1 MKKQTLKKG
10 LAAVLGLALC
20 VQMPSVNQ
28 LLQFS
33 SYAQERS
40 ATINASSLNVRSGAG
55 TSYSS
60 IGKLGKGSAVTVV
73 GEQAASDGKTWYQIR
88 FTNGGT
94 TQIGYVLST
103 YVKFPV
109 SYSHDSGFESQL
121 SAQGFPESYK
131 TGLRQIH
138 AQYPNWTFTAV
149 KTGLDWN
156 TVIQNEGVL
165 GRNLVHTNSISSY
178 KSLADGA
185 YNWDSGTWTGF
196 DGSTWVAASTEIISY
211 YMDPRN
217 FLDEVNVF
225 QFLDQSYNSS
235 LHTKDGLQSMLTGT
249 FMEGNIRTGASASGS
264 SSSGNNTSGSSSS
277 SGSSNVITV
286 GPGVS
291 GGKTSGTT
299 SSSPGT
305 GSSGASAAAG
315 TGNSGITSAS
325 PGSSSSGNSSQSSG
339 TSSAP
344 QVRLEGPSAS
354 ITKNK
359 AELVASS
366 VVIGVAPGSAASG
379 NAGSS
384 SAANVSGSAQ
394 PSQTAGSPQTSGT
407 SQAAQ
412 TPSSSGSQASSG
424 VSYTD
429 AIMSAAQSS
438 GVSPYVIAAMI
449 IQEQGRN
456 GTGNSISGNYAGYTG
471 YYNYFNVGA
480 YASDGMGAVQRGLW
494 YASQSGTYGR
504 PWTTPESSIAGGAQF
519 YGTNYVKA
527 GQDTLYLKK
536 YNVQGSN
543 IYKHQY
549 MTNVDGAA
557 SEGSIFAEGFTA
569 KQKST
574 ALNFKI
580 PVYNNMPDTPC
591 PQPTLSGSPNNKLN
605 GLGVEGFTL
614 TPTFN
619 RDTYSYD
626 LIVDH
631 SVSNVTVSASAIDSK
646 ASVRGNGNVSL
657 SSGINEISVVVRA
670 ENGAERTY
678 TIHVVRQA
686 GGPTYN
692 SGLGS
697 GISSGSSSVTVG
709 GPGSSSAGTSGGS
722 TSSGVITAGPSGTSS
737 GQAAGASPNSGSSSG
752 TGVVTFSSPGGN

>member
-1 MKKQTLKKG
+1 MRKQTLKKG

-20 VQMPSVNQ
+20 MQMPSVNSALQ
-28 LLQFS
+28 LS
-33 SYAQERS
+33 AYAQERA

-60 IGKLGKGSAVTVV
+60 VGKLGKGAAVTVV
-73 GEQAASDGKTWYQIR
+73 GEKAASDGKTWYQIR
-88 FTNGGT
+88 YTSGGS
-94 TQIGYVLST
+94 TQTGYVLST

-109 SYSHDSGFESQL
+109 SYSHDSSFESQL

-196 DGSTWVAASTEIISY
+196 DGNTWVAASTEIISY

-217 FLDEVNVF
+217 FLDEVNIF
-225 QFLDQSYNSS
+225 QFLDQSYNAS
-235 LHTKDGLQSMLTGT
+235 LHTAEGLQSMLKGT
-249 FMEGNIRTGASASGS
+249 FMEGNVRTGAVASGSTSGGSSSGSTSGS
-264 SSSGNNTSGSSSS
+264 SSSGSSK
-277 SGSSNVITV
+277 VITV

-291 GGKTSGTT
+291 GGNSGVT
-299 SSSPGT
+299 SSTPGK
-305 GSSGASAAAG
+305 SE
-315 TGNSGITSAS
+315 
-325 PGSSSSGNSSQSSG
+325 GSSSGSASQTPSSDG
-339 TSSAP
+339 DH

-354 ITKNK
+354 ISRNR
-359 AELVASS
+359 AELLTSS
-366 VVIGVAPGSAASG
+366 VVIGVGPGAASSNNG
-379 NAGSS
+379 STAGSS
-384 SAANVSGSAQ
+384 
-394 PSQTAGSPQTSGT
+394 PSGT
-407 SQAAQ
+407 TSAAQ
-412 TPSSSGSQASSG
+412 TPG
-424 VSYTD
+424 VSAGNGASVSSVSYAD
-429 AIMSAAQSS
+429 AIMNAAKSS

-494 YASQSGTYGR
+494 YASQSGSYGR

-557 SEGSIFAEGFTA
+557 SEGSIFAEGFTSQ
-569 KQKST
+569 QKST

-580 PVYNNMPDTPC
+580 PVYSNMPETPC
-591 PQPTLSGSPNNKLN
+591 AQPTLSGSPNNKLN

-657 SSGINEISVVVRA
+657 SSGINDISVVVRA
-670 ENGAERTY
+670 ENGTERTY

-692 SGLGS
+692 GGISSGGS
-697 GISSGSSSVTVG
+697 GSGSSSVTVG
-709 GPGSSSAGTSGGS
+709 GPGSSSAGSSSGT
-722 TSSGVITAGPSGTSS
+722 TSSGVITVGPAGGSTSS
-737 GQAAGASPNSGSSSG
+737 SPNSGSSSG
-752 TGVVTFSSPGGN
+752 GSQVTFSSPGGN

>member
-20 VQMPSVNQ
+20 MQMPSVNSALQ
-28 LLQFS
+28 LS
-33 SYAQERS
+33 AYAQERA

-60 IGKLGKGSAVTVV
+60 VGKLGKGAAVTVV
-73 GEQAASDGKTWYQIR
+73 GEKAASDGKTWYQIR
-88 FTNGGT
+88 YTSGGS
-94 TQIGYVLST
+94 TQTGYVLST

-109 SYSHDSGFESQL
+109 SYSHDSSFESQL

-131 TGLRQIH
+131 AGLRQIH

-185 YNWDSGTWTGF
+185 YNWDSGAWTGF
-196 DGSTWVAASTEIISY
+196 DGNTWVAASTEIISY

-225 QFLDQSYNSS
+225 QFLDQSYNAS
-235 LHTKDGLQSMLTGT
+235 LHTAEGLQSMLKGT
-249 FMEGNIRTGASASGS
+249 FMEGNVRTGAVASGSTSGGSSSGSTSGS
-264 SSSGNNTSGSSSS
+264 SSSGSSK
-277 SGSSNVITV
+277 VITV

-291 GGKTSGTT
+291 GGNSGVT
-299 SSSPGT
+299 SSTPGKN
-305 GSSGASAAAG
+305 GD
-315 TGNSGITSAS
+315 
-325 PGSSSSGNSSQSSG
+325 SSSGSTSQTPSSDG
-339 TSSAP
+339 DH

-354 ITKNK
+354 ISRNR
-359 AELVASS
+359 AELLTSS
-366 VVIGVAPGSAASG
+366 VVIGVGPGAASSNNG
-379 NAGSS
+379 STAGSS
-384 SAANVSGSAQ
+384 
-394 PSQTAGSPQTSGT
+394 PSGT
-407 SQAAQ
+407 TSAAQ
-412 TPSSSGSQASSG
+412 TPG
-424 VSYTD
+424 VSAGNGASVSNVSYAD
-429 AIMSAAQSS
+429 AIMNAAKSS

-494 YASQSGTYGR
+494 YASQSGSYGR

-557 SEGSIFAEGFTA
+557 SEGSIFAEGFTSQ
-569 KQKST
+569 QKST

-580 PVYNNMPDTPC
+580 PVYSNMPETPC
-591 PQPTLSGSPNNKLN
+591 AQPTLSGSPNNKLN

-631 SVSNVTVSASAIDSK
+631 SVSNVTVSASVIDSK

-657 SSGINEISVVVRA
+657 SSGINDISVVVRA
-670 ENGAERTY
+670 ENGTERTY

-692 SGLGS
+692 GGISSGGS
-697 GISSGSSSVTVG
+697 GSGSSSVTVG
-709 GPGSSSAGTSGGS
+709 GPGSSSAGSSSGTTSSSVITVGPTGGS
-722 TSSGVITAGPSGTSS
+722 TSS
-737 GQAAGASPNSGSSSG
+737 SPNSGSSSG
-752 TGVVTFSSPGGN
+752 GSRVTFSSPGGN

>member
-20 VQMPSVNQ
+20 MQMPSVNSALQ
-28 LLQFS
+28 LS
-33 SYAQERS
+33 AYAQERA

-60 IGKLGKGSAVTVV
+60 VGKLGKGAAVTVV
-73 GEQAASDGKTWYQIR
+73 GEKAASDGKTWYQIR
-88 FTNGGT
+88 YTSGGS
-94 TQIGYVLST
+94 TQTGYVLST

-109 SYSHDSGFESQL
+109 SYSHDSSFESQL

-196 DGSTWVAASTEIISY
+196 DGNTWVAASTEIISY

-225 QFLDQSYNSS
+225 QFLDQSYNAS
-235 LHTKDGLQSMLTGT
+235 LHITEGLQSMLKGT
-249 FMEGNIRTGASASGS
+249 FMEGNVRTGAVASGSTSGGSSSGSTSGS
-264 SSSGNNTSGSSSS
+264 SSSGSSK
-277 SGSSNVITV
+277 VITV

-291 GGKTSGTT
+291 GGNSGVT
-299 SSSPGT
+299 SSTPGK
-305 GSSGASAAAG
+305 
-315 TGNSGITSAS
+315 NE
-325 PGSSSSGNSSQSSG
+325 GSSSGSASQTPSSDG
-339 TSSAP
+339 DH

-354 ITKNK
+354 ISRNR
-359 AELVASS
+359 AELLTSS
-366 VVIGVAPGSAASG
+366 VVIGVGPGAASSNNG
-379 NAGSS
+379 STAGSS
-384 SAANVSGSAQ
+384 SSD
-394 PSQTAGSPQTSGT
+394 TTS
-407 SQAAQ
+407 SAAQ
-412 TPSSSGSQASSG
+412 TPGVAAGNGASVSS
-424 VSYTD
+424 VSYAD
-429 AIMSAAQSS
+429 AIMSAAKGS

-494 YASQSGTYGR
+494 YASQSGSYGR

-557 SEGSIFAEGFTA
+557 SEGSIFAEGFTSQ
-569 KQKST
+569 QKST

-580 PVYNNMPDTPC
+580 PVYSNMPETPC
-591 PQPTLSGSPNNKLN
+591 AQPTLSGSPNNKLN

-657 SSGINEISVVVRA
+657 SSGINDISVVVRA
-670 ENGAERTY
+670 ENGTERTY

-692 SGLGS
+692 G
-697 GISSGSSSVTVG
+697 GISSGTSGSGSSSVTVG
-709 GPGSSSAGTSGGS
+709 GPGSSSAGSSSGT
-722 TSSGVITAGPSGTSS
+722 TSSGVITVGPAGGSTSS
-737 GQAAGASPNSGSSSG
+737 SPNSGSSSG
-752 TGVVTFSSPGGN
+752 VSQVTFSSPGGN

>member
-1 MKKQTLKKG
+1 MRKQTLKKG
-10 LAAVLGLALC
+10 LAAILGLTLC
-20 VQMPSVNQ
+20 VQMPSVHSALQ
-28 LLQFS
+28 LS
-33 SYAQERS
+33 AYAQERS

-60 IGKLGKGSAVTVV
+60 VGKLGKGTAVTVV
-73 GEQAASDGKTWYQIR
+73 GEKTASDGKTWYQIR
-88 FTNGGT
+88 YTSGGS
-94 TQIGYVLST
+94 TQTGYVLST

-109 SYSHDSGFESQL
+109 SYSHDSSFESKL

-131 TGLRQIH
+131 DGLRQIH

-217 FLDEVNVF
+217 FLDEVNIF
-225 QFLDQSYNSS
+225 QFLDQSYNAS
-235 LHTKDGLQSMLTGT
+235 LHTKEGLQSMLKGT
-249 FMEGNIRTGASASGS
+249 FMEGSVKNGGSASGSTSSGSASSNSSSGS
-264 SSSGNNTSGSSSS
+264 SSSGVVSA
-277 SGSSNVITV
+277 

-291 GGKTSGTT
+291 GGKSSGTT
-299 SSSPGT
+299 SATPG
-305 GSSGASAAAG
+305 GSSSGTTSATPGGSSSGGASSYPG
-315 TGNSGITSAS
+315 
-325 PGSSSSGNSSQSSG
+325 GSSSSGSTSQSP
-339 TSSAP
+339 SSNGGH

-354 ITKNK
+354 ITKKNT
-359 AELVASS
+359 ELLASS
-366 VVIGVAPGSAASG
+366 VVIGVGPGAASS
-379 NAGSS
+379 NSGSS
-384 SAANVSGSAQ
+384 TSGS
-394 PSQTAGSPQTSGT
+394 PSGT
-407 SQAAQ
+407 TSSGTQ
-412 TPSSSGSQASSG
+412 TPGTSAGASTSG
-424 VSYTD
+424 VSYAD

-494 YASQSGTYGR
+494 YASQSGSYGR

-543 IYKHQY
+543 MYKHQY

-557 SEGSIFAEGFTA
+557 SEGSIFAEGFTSQ
-569 KQKST
+569 QKST

-580 PVYNNMPDTPC
+580 PVYNNMPETPC
-591 PQPTLSGSPNNKLN
+591 AQPTLSGSPNNKLN

-657 SSGINEISVVVRA
+657 SSGINDISVVVRA
-670 ENGAERTY
+670 ENGTERTY

-692 SGLGS
+692 GGIGS
-697 GISSGSSSVTVG
+697 GVSGGNSSGVTVG
-709 GPGSSSAGTSGGS
+709 GPGSSSGTTSSGS
-722 TSSGVITAGPSGTSS
+722 TSSGVITVGPNGGSTST
-737 GQAAGASPNSGSSSG
+737 SPNSGSSSG
-752 TGVVTFSSPGGN
+752 GSRVTFSSPGGN

>member
-1 MKKQTLKKG
+1 MRKQTLKKG
-10 LAAVLGLALC
+10 LAAILGLTLC
-20 VQMPSVNQ
+20 VQMPSVHSALQ
-28 LLQFS
+28 LS
-33 SYAQERS
+33 AYAQERS

-60 IGKLGKGSAVTVV
+60 VGKLGKGTAVTVV
-73 GEQAASDGKTWYQIR
+73 GEKTASDGKTWYQIR
-88 FTNGGT
+88 YTSGGS
-94 TQIGYVLST
+94 TQTGYVLST

-109 SYSHDSGFESQL
+109 SYSHDSSFESKL

-131 TGLRQIH
+131 DGLRQIH

-217 FLDEVNVF
+217 FLDEVNIF
-225 QFLDQSYNSS
+225 QFLDQSYNAS
-235 LHTKDGLQSMLTGT
+235 LHTKEGLQSMLKGT
-249 FMEGNIRTGASASGS
+249 FMEGSVKNGGSASGSTSSGSSSSNSSSGS
-264 SSSGNNTSGSSSS
+264 SSSGVVSA
-277 SGSSNVITV
+277 

-291 GGKTSGTT
+291 GGKSSGTT
-299 SSSPGT
+299 SATPG
-305 GSSGASAAAG
+305 GSSSGTTSATPGGSSSGGASSYPG
-315 TGNSGITSAS
+315 
-325 PGSSSSGNSSQSSG
+325 GSSSSGSTSQSP
-339 TSSAP
+339 SSNGGH

-354 ITKNK
+354 ITKKNT
-359 AELVASS
+359 ELLASS
-366 VVIGVAPGSAASG
+366 VVIGVGPGAASS
-379 NAGSS
+379 NSGSS
-384 SAANVSGSAQ
+384 TSGS
-394 PSQTAGSPQTSGT
+394 PSGT
-407 SQAAQ
+407 TSSGTQ
-412 TPSSSGSQASSG
+412 TPGTSAGASTSG
-424 VSYTD
+424 VSYAD

-494 YASQSGTYGR
+494 YASQSGSYGR

-543 IYKHQY
+543 MYKHQY

-557 SEGSIFAEGFTA
+557 SEGSIFAEGFTSQ
-569 KQKST
+569 QKST

-580 PVYNNMPDTPC
+580 PVYNNMPETPC
-591 PQPTLSGSPNNKLN
+591 AQPTLSGSPNNKLN
-605 GLGVEGFTL
+605 ALGVEGFTL

-631 SVSNVTVSASAIDSK
+631 SVSNVTVSASAIDCK

-657 SSGINEISVVVRA
+657 SSGINDISVVVRA
-670 ENGAERTY
+670 ENGTERTY

-692 SGLGS
+692 GGIGS
-697 GISSGSSSVTVG
+697 GVSGGNSSGVTVG
-709 GPGSSSAGTSGGS
+709 GPGSSSGTTSSGS
-722 TSSGVITAGPSGTSS
+722 TSSGVITVGPNGGSTST
-737 GQAAGASPNSGSSSG
+737 SPNSGSSSG
-752 TGVVTFSSPGGN
+752 GSRVTFSSPGGN

>member
-1 MKKQTLKKG
+1 MRKQTLKKG
-10 LAAVLGLALC
+10 LAAILGLTLC
-20 VQMPSVNQ
+20 VQMPSVHSALQ
-28 LLQFS
+28 LS
-33 SYAQERS
+33 AYAQERS

-60 IGKLGKGSAVTVV
+60 VGKLGKGTAVTVM
-73 GEQAASDGKTWYQIR
+73 GEKTASDGKTWYQIR
-88 FTNGGT
+88 YTSGGS
-94 TQIGYVLST
+94 TQTGYVLST
-103 YVKFPV
+103 YVKFQV
-109 SYSHDSGFESQL
+109 SYSHDSSFESKL

-131 TGLRQIH
+131 DGLRQIH

-217 FLDEVNVF
+217 FLDEVNIF
-225 QFLDQSYNSS
+225 QFLDQSYNAS
-235 LHTKDGLQSMLTGT
+235 LHTKEGLQSMLKGT
-249 FMEGNIRTGASASGS
+249 FMEGSVKNGGSASGSTSSGSSSSNSSSGS
-264 SSSGNNTSGSSSS
+264 SSSGVVSA
-277 SGSSNVITV
+277 

-291 GGKTSGTT
+291 GGKSSGTT
-299 SSSPGT
+299 SATPGGSRSGT
-305 GSSGASAAAG
+305 TSATPGESSSGGASSYPG
-315 TGNSGITSAS
+315 
-325 PGSSSSGNSSQSSG
+325 GSSSSGSTSQSP
-339 TSSAP
+339 SSNGGH

-354 ITKNK
+354 ITKKNT
-359 AELVASS
+359 ELLASS
-366 VVIGVAPGSAASG
+366 VVIGVGPGAAAS
-379 NAGSS
+379 NSGSS
-384 SAANVSGSAQ
+384 TSGS
-394 PSQTAGSPQTSGT
+394 PSGT
-407 SQAAQ
+407 TSSGTQ
-412 TPSSSGSQASSG
+412 TPGTSAGTSTSG
-424 VSYTD
+424 VSYAD
-429 AIMSAAQSS
+429 AIMSAAQNS

-494 YASQSGTYGR
+494 YASQSGSYGR

-543 IYKHQY
+543 MYKHQY

-557 SEGSIFAEGFTA
+557 SEGSIFAEGFTSQ
-569 KQKST
+569 QKST

-580 PVYNNMPDTPC
+580 PVYNNMPETPC
-591 PQPTLSGSPNNKLN
+591 AQPTLSGSPNNKLN

-657 SSGINEISVVVRA
+657 SSGINDISVVVRA
-670 ENGAERTY
+670 ENGTERTY

-692 SGLGS
+692 GGIGS
-697 GISSGSSSVTVG
+697 GVSGGNSSGVTVG
-709 GPGSSSAGTSGGS
+709 GPGSSSGTTSSGS
-722 TSSGVITAGPSGTSS
+722 TSSGVITVGPNGGSTST
-737 GQAAGASPNSGSSSG
+737 SPNSGSSSG
-752 TGVVTFSSPGGN
+752 GNRVTFSSPGGN

>member
-20 VQMPSVNQ
+20 MQMPSVNSALQ
-28 LLQFS
+28 LS
-33 SYAQERS
+33 AYAQERA

-60 IGKLGKGSAVTVV
+60 VGKLGKGAAVTVV
-73 GEQAASDGKTWYQIR
+73 GEKAASDGKTWYQIR
-88 FTNGGT
+88 YTSGGS
-94 TQIGYVLST
+94 TQTGYVLST

-109 SYSHDSGFESQL
+109 SYSHDSSFESQL

-138 AQYPNWTFTAV
+138 AQYPNWTFTGV

-196 DGSTWVAASTEIISY
+196 DGNTWVAASTEIISY

-225 QFLDQSYNSS
+225 QFLDQSYNAS
-235 LHTKDGLQSMLTGT
+235 LHTAEGLQSMLKGT
-249 FMEGNIRTGASASGS
+249 FMEGNVRTGAVASGSTSGGSSSGSTSGS
-264 SSSGNNTSGSSSS
+264 SSSGSSK
-277 SGSSNVITV
+277 VITV

-291 GGKTSGTT
+291 GGNSGVT
-299 SSSPGT
+299 SSTPGK
-305 GSSGASAAAG
+305 SE
-315 TGNSGITSAS
+315 
-325 PGSSSSGNSSQSSG
+325 GSSSGSASQTPSSDG
-339 TSSAP
+339 DH

-354 ITKNK
+354 ISRNC
-359 AELVASS
+359 AELLTSS
-366 VVIGVAPGSAASG
+366 VVIGVGPGAASSNNG
-379 NAGSS
+379 STAGSS
-384 SAANVSGSAQ
+384 
-394 PSQTAGSPQTSGT
+394 PSGT
-407 SQAAQ
+407 TSAAQ
-412 TPSSSGSQASSG
+412 TPG
-424 VSYTD
+424 VSAGNGASVSNVSYAD
-429 AIMSAAQSS
+429 AIMNAAKSS

-494 YASQSGTYGR
+494 YASQSGSYGR

-557 SEGSIFAEGFTA
+557 SEGSIFAEGFTSQ
-569 KQKST
+569 QKST

-580 PVYNNMPDTPC
+580 PVYSNMPETPC
-591 PQPTLSGSPNNKLN
+591 AQPTLSGSPNNKLN

-631 SVSNVTVSASAIDSK
+631 SVTNVTVSASVIDSK

-657 SSGINEISVVVRA
+657 SSGINDISVVVRA
-670 ENGAERTY
+670 ENGTERTY

-686 GGPTYN
+686 GGPIYN
-692 SGLGS
+692 GGISSGGS
-697 GISSGSSSVTVG
+697 GSGSSSVTVG
-709 GPGSSSAGTSGGS
+709 GPGSSSAGSSSGT
-722 TSSGVITAGPSGTSS
+722 TSSGVITVGPAGGSTSS
-737 GQAAGASPNSGSSSG
+737 SPNSGSSSG
-752 TGVVTFSSPGGN
+752 GSQVTFSSPGGN

>member
-1 MKKQTLKKG
+1 MRKQTLKKG
-10 LAAVLGLALC
+10 LAAILGLTLC
-20 VQMPSVNQ
+20 VQMPSVHSALQ
-28 LLQFS
+28 LS
-33 SYAQERS
+33 AYAQERS

-60 IGKLGKGSAVTVV
+60 VGKLGKGTAVTVV
-73 GEQAASDGKTWYQIR
+73 GEKTASDGKTWYQIR
-88 FTNGGT
+88 YTSGGS
-94 TQIGYVLST
+94 TQTGYVLST

-109 SYSHDSGFESQL
+109 SYSHDSSFESKL

-131 TGLRQIH
+131 DGLRQIH

-217 FLDEVNVF
+217 FLDEVNIF
-225 QFLDQSYNSS
+225 QFLDQSYNAS
-235 LHTKDGLQSMLTGT
+235 LHTKEGLQSMLKGT
-249 FMEGNIRTGASASGS
+249 FMEGSVKNGGSASGSTSSGSLSSNSSSGS
-264 SSSGNNTSGSSSS
+264 SSSGVVSA
-277 SGSSNVITV
+277 

-291 GGKTSGTT
+291 GGKSSGTT
-299 SSSPGT
+299 SATPG
-305 GSSGASAAAG
+305 
-315 TGNSGITSAS
+315 
-325 PGSSSSGNSSQSSG
+325 GSSSGTTSATPGGSSSGGVSSYPGGSNSSGSTSQSP
-339 TSSAP
+339 SSNGGH

-354 ITKNK
+354 ITKKNT
-359 AELVASS
+359 ELLASS
-366 VVIGVAPGSAASG
+366 VVIGVGPGAASS
-379 NAGSS
+379 NSGSS
-384 SAANVSGSAQ
+384 TSGS
-394 PSQTAGSPQTSGT
+394 PSGT
-407 SQAAQ
+407 TSSGTQ
-412 TPSSSGSQASSG
+412 TPGTSAGASTSG
-424 VSYTD
+424 VSYAD

-494 YASQSGTYGR
+494 YASQSGSYGR

-543 IYKHQY
+543 MYKHQY

-557 SEGSIFAEGFTA
+557 SEGSIFAEGFTSQ
-569 KQKST
+569 QKST

-580 PVYNNMPDTPC
+580 PVYNNMPETPC
-591 PQPTLSGSPNNKLN
+591 AQPTLSGSPNNKLN

-657 SSGINEISVVVRA
+657 SSGINDISVVVRA
-670 ENGAERTY
+670 ENGTERTY

-692 SGLGS
+692 GGIGS
-697 GISSGSSSVTVG
+697 GVSGGNSSGVTVG
-709 GPGSSSAGTSGGS
+709 GPGSSSGTTSSGS
-722 TSSGVITAGPSGTSS
+722 TSSGVITVGPNGGSTST
-737 GQAAGASPNSGSSSG
+737 SPNSGSSSG
-752 TGVVTFSSPGGN
+752 GSRVTFSSPGGN

>member
-20 VQMPSVNQ
+20 MQMPSVNSALQ
-28 LLQFS
+28 LS
-33 SYAQERS
+33 AYAQERA

-60 IGKLGKGSAVTVV
+60 VGKLGKGAAVTVV
-73 GEQAASDGKTWYQIR
+73 GEKAASDGKTWYQIR
-88 FTNGGT
+88 YTSGGS
-94 TQIGYVLST
+94 TQTGYVLST

-109 SYSHDSGFESQL
+109 SYSHDSSFESQL

-196 DGSTWVAASTEIISY
+196 DGNTWVAASTEIISY

-225 QFLDQSYNSS
+225 QFLDQSYNAS
-235 LHTKDGLQSMLTGT
+235 LHTTEGLQSMLKGT
-249 FMEGNIRTGASASGS
+249 FMEGNVRTGAVASESTSGGSSSGSTSGS
-264 SSSGNNTSGSSSS
+264 SSSGSSK
-277 SGSSNVITV
+277 VITV

-291 GGKTSGTT
+291 GGNSGVT
-299 SSSPGT
+299 SSTPGK
-305 GSSGASAAAG
+305 
-315 TGNSGITSAS
+315 NE
-325 PGSSSSGNSSQSSG
+325 GSSSGSASQTPSSDG
-339 TSSAP
+339 DH

-354 ITKNK
+354 ISRNR
-359 AELVASS
+359 AELLTSS
-366 VVIGVAPGSAASG
+366 VVIGVGPGAASSNNG
-379 NAGSS
+379 STAGSS
-384 SAANVSGSAQ
+384 
-394 PSQTAGSPQTSGT
+394 PSGT
-407 SQAAQ
+407 TSSAAQ
-412 TPSSSGSQASSG
+412 TPGVAAGNGTSVSS
-424 VSYTD
+424 VSYAD
-429 AIMSAAQSS
+429 AIMSAAKGS

-494 YASQSGTYGR
+494 YASQSGSYGR

-557 SEGSIFAEGFTA
+557 SEGSIFAEGFTSQ
-569 KQKST
+569 QKST

-580 PVYNNMPDTPC
+580 PVYSNMPETPC
-591 PQPTLSGSPNNKLN
+591 AQPTLSGSPNNKLN

-657 SSGINEISVVVRA
+657 SSGINDISVVVRA
-670 ENGAERTY
+670 ENGSERTY

-692 SGLGS
+692 G
-697 GISSGSSSVTVG
+697 GISSGTSGSGSSSVTVG
-709 GPGSSSAGTSGGS
+709 GPGSSSAGSSSGT
-722 TSSGVITAGPSGTSS
+722 TSSGVITVGPAGGSTSS
-737 GQAAGASPNSGSSSG
+737 SPNSGSSSG
-752 TGVVTFSSPGGN
+752 GSQVTFSSPGGN

>member
-1 MKKQTLKKG
+1 MRKQTLKKG
-10 LAAVLGLALC
+10 LAAILGLTLC
-20 VQMPSVNQ
+20 VQMPSVHSALQ
-28 LLQFS
+28 LS
-33 SYAQERS
+33 AYAQERS

-60 IGKLGKGSAVTVV
+60 VGKLGKGTAVTVV
-73 GEQAASDGKTWYQIR
+73 GEKTASDGKTWYQIR
-88 FTNGGT
+88 YTSGGS
-94 TQIGYVLST
+94 TQTGYVLST

-109 SYSHDSGFESQL
+109 SYSHDSSFESKL

-131 TGLRQIH
+131 DGLRQIH

-217 FLDEVNVF
+217 FLDEVNIF
-225 QFLDQSYNSS
+225 QFLDQSYNAS
-235 LHTKDGLQSMLTGT
+235 LHTKEGLQSMLKGT
-249 FMEGNIRTGASASGS
+249 FMEGSVKNGGSASGSTSSGSSSSNSSSGS
-264 SSSGNNTSGSSSS
+264 SSSGVVSA
-277 SGSSNVITV
+277 

-291 GGKTSGTT
+291 GGKSSGTT
-299 SSSPGT
+299 SATPV
-305 GSSGASAAAG
+305 GSSSGTTSATPGGSSSGGASSYPG
-315 TGNSGITSAS
+315 
-325 PGSSSSGNSSQSSG
+325 GSSSSGSTSQSP
-339 TSSAP
+339 SSNGGH

-354 ITKNK
+354 ITKKNT
-359 AELVASS
+359 ELLASS
-366 VVIGVAPGSAASG
+366 VVIGVGPGAASS
-379 NAGSS
+379 NSGSS
-384 SAANVSGSAQ
+384 TSGS
-394 PSQTAGSPQTSGT
+394 PSGT
-407 SQAAQ
+407 TSSGTQ
-412 TPSSSGSQASSG
+412 TPGTSAGASTSG
-424 VSYTD
+424 VSYAD

-494 YASQSGTYGR
+494 YASQSGSYGR

-543 IYKHQY
+543 MYKHQY

-557 SEGSIFAEGFTA
+557 SEGSIFAEGFTSQ
-569 KQKST
+569 QKST

-580 PVYNNMPDTPC
+580 PVYNNMPETPC
-591 PQPTLSGSPNNKLN
+591 AQPTLSGSPNNKLN

-657 SSGINEISVVVRA
+657 SSGINDISVVVRA
-670 ENGAERTY
+670 ENGTERTY

-692 SGLGS
+692 GGIGS
-697 GISSGSSSVTVG
+697 GVSGGNSSGVTVG
-709 GPGSSSAGTSGGS
+709 GPGSSSGTTSSGS
-722 TSSGVITAGPSGTSS
+722 TSSGVITVGPNGGSTST
-737 GQAAGASPNSGSSSG
+737 SPNSGSSSG
-752 TGVVTFSSPGGN
+752 GSRVTFSSPGGN

>member
-1 MKKQTLKKG
+1 MRKQTLKKG
-10 LAAVLGLALC
+10 LAAVLGLTLC
-20 VQMPSVNQ
+20 VQMPSVHSALQ
-28 LLQFS
+28 LS
-33 SYAQERS
+33 AYAQERS

-60 IGKLGKGSAVTVV
+60 VGKLGKGTAVTVV
-73 GEQAASDGKTWYQIR
+73 GEKTASDGKTWYQIR
-88 FTNGGT
+88 YTSGGS
-94 TQIGYVLST
+94 TQTGYVLST

-109 SYSHDSGFESQL
+109 SYSHDSSFESKL

-131 TGLRQIH
+131 DGLRQIH
-138 AQYPNWTFTAV
+138 AQYPNWTFTVV
-149 KTGLDWN
+149 KTGLDWS

-217 FLDEVNVF
+217 FLDEVNIF
-225 QFLDQSYNSS
+225 QFLDQSYNAS
-235 LHTKDGLQSMLTGT
+235 LHTKEGLQSMLKGT
-249 FMEGNIRTGASASGS
+249 FMEGSVKNGGSASGSTSSGSSSSNSSSGS
-264 SSSGNNTSGSSSS
+264 SSSGVVSA
-277 SGSSNVITV
+277 

-291 GGKTSGTT
+291 GGKSSGTT
-299 SSSPGT
+299 SATPG
-305 GSSGASAAAG
+305 GSSSGTTSATPGGSSSGGASSYPG
-315 TGNSGITSAS
+315 
-325 PGSSSSGNSSQSSG
+325 GSSSSGSTSQSP
-339 TSSAP
+339 SSNGGH

-354 ITKNK
+354 ITKKNT
-359 AELVASS
+359 ELLASS
-366 VVIGVAPGSAASG
+366 VVIGVGPGAASS
-379 NAGSS
+379 NSGSS
-384 SAANVSGSAQ
+384 TSGS
-394 PSQTAGSPQTSGT
+394 PSGT
-407 SQAAQ
+407 TSSGTQ
-412 TPSSSGSQASSG
+412 TPGTSAGTSTSG
-424 VSYTD
+424 VSYAD

-494 YASQSGTYGR
+494 YASQSGSYGR

-543 IYKHQY
+543 MYKHQY

-557 SEGSIFAEGFTA
+557 SEGSIFAEGFTSQ
-569 KQKST
+569 QKST

-580 PVYNNMPDTPC
+580 PVYNNMPETPC
-591 PQPTLSGSPNNKLN
+591 AQPTLSGSPNNKLN

-619 RDTYSYD
+619 RDT
-626 LIVDH
+626 
-631 SVSNVTVSASAIDSK
+631 
-646 ASVRGNGNVSL
+646 
-657 SSGINEISVVVRA
+657 
-670 ENGAERTY
+670 
-678 TIHVVRQA
+678 
-686 GGPTYN
+686 
-692 SGLGS
+692 
-697 GISSGSSSVTVG
+697 
-709 GPGSSSAGTSGGS
+709 
-722 TSSGVITAGPSGTSS
+722 
-737 GQAAGASPNSGSSSG
+737 
-752 TGVVTFSSPGGN
+752 

>member
-1 MKKQTLKKG
+1 MRKQTLKKG
-10 LAAVLGLALC
+10 LAAILGLTLC
-20 VQMPSVNQ
+20 VQMPSVHSALQ
-28 LLQFS
+28 LS
-33 SYAQERS
+33 AYAQERS

-60 IGKLGKGSAVTVV
+60 VGKLGKGTAVTVV
-73 GEQAASDGKTWYQIR
+73 GEKTASDGKTWYQIR
-88 FTNGGT
+88 YTSGGS
-94 TQIGYVLST
+94 TQTGYVLST

-109 SYSHDSGFESQL
+109 SYSHDSSFESKL

-131 TGLRQIH
+131 DGLRQIH
-138 AQYPNWTFTAV
+138 AQYPNWTFTVV
-149 KTGLDWN
+149 KTGLDWS

-217 FLDEVNVF
+217 FLDEVNIF
-225 QFLDQSYNSS
+225 QFLDQSYNAS
-235 LHTKDGLQSMLTGT
+235 LHTKEGLQSMLKGT
-249 FMEGNIRTGASASGS
+249 FMEGSVKNGGSASGSTSSGSSSSNSSSGS
-264 SSSGNNTSGSSSS
+264 SSSGVVSA
-277 SGSSNVITV
+277 

-291 GGKTSGTT
+291 GGKSSGTT
-299 SSSPGT
+299 SATPG
-305 GSSGASAAAG
+305 GSSSGTTSATPGGSSSGGASSYPG
-315 TGNSGITSAS
+315 
-325 PGSSSSGNSSQSSG
+325 GSSSSGSTSQSP
-339 TSSAP
+339 SSNGGH

-354 ITKNK
+354 ITKKNT
-359 AELVASS
+359 ELLASS
-366 VVIGVAPGSAASG
+366 VVIGVGPGAESS
-379 NAGSS
+379 NSGSS
-384 SAANVSGSAQ
+384 TSGS
-394 PSQTAGSPQTSGT
+394 PSGT
-407 SQAAQ
+407 TSSGTQ
-412 TPSSSGSQASSG
+412 TPGTSAGTSTSG
-424 VSYTD
+424 VSYAD

-480 YASDGMGAVQRGLW
+480 YSSDGMGAVQRGLW
-494 YASQSGTYGR
+494 YASQSGSYGR

-543 IYKHQY
+543 MYKHQY
-549 MTNVDGAA
+549 MTNVNGAA
-557 SEGSIFAEGFTA
+557 SEGTIFAEGFTSQ
-569 KQKST
+569 QKST

-580 PVYNNMPDTPC
+580 PVYNNMPETPC
-591 PQPTLSGSPNNKLN
+591 AQPTLSGSPNNKLN

-657 SSGINEISVVVRA
+657 SSGINDISVVVRA
-670 ENGAERTY
+670 ENGTERTY
-678 TIHVVRQA
+678 TIHVVRQS

-692 SGLGS
+692 GGIGS
-697 GISSGSSSVTVG
+697 GVSNSGSSSVTVG
-709 GPGSSSAGTSGGS
+709 GPGSNSGNTSSGS
-722 TSSGVITAGPSGTSS
+722 SSSGVITVGPNGGSTST
-737 GQAAGASPNSGSSSG
+737 SPNSGSSSG
-752 TGVVTFSSPGGN
+752 GNRVTFSSPGGN

>member
-20 VQMPSVNQ
+20 VQMPSVHSALQ
-28 LLQFS
+28 LS
-33 SYAQERS
+33 AYAQERS

-60 IGKLGKGSAVTVV
+60 VGKLGKGTAVTVV
-73 GEQAASDGKTWYQIR
+73 GEKSASDGKTWYQIR
-88 FTNGGT
+88 YTSGGS
-94 TQIGYVLST
+94 TQTGYVLST

-109 SYSHDSGFESQL
+109 SYSHDSSFESQL

-131 TGLRQIH
+131 DGLRQIH

-217 FLDEVNVF
+217 FLDEVNIF
-225 QFLDQSYNSS
+225 QFLDQSYNAS
-235 LHTKDGLQSMLTGT
+235 LHTKEGLQSMLKGT
-249 FMEGNIRTGASASGS
+249 FMEGSVKNGGSASGS
-264 SSSGNNTSGSSSS
+264 TSSGSSSSSSS
-277 SGSSNVITV
+277 SGSSSSGVV
-286 GPGVS
+286 SAGPGVS
-291 GGKTSGTT
+291 GGKSSGTT
-299 SSSPGT
+299 SATPG
-305 GSSGASAAAG
+305 GSSSGTTSATPGESSSGGASSYPG
-315 TGNSGITSAS
+315 
-325 PGSSSSGNSSQSSG
+325 GSSSSGSTSQSP
-339 TSSAP
+339 SSNGGH

-354 ITKNK
+354 ITKKNT
-359 AELVASS
+359 ELLASS
-366 VVIGVAPGSAASG
+366 VVIGVGPGAASS
-379 NAGSS
+379 NSGSS
-384 SAANVSGSAQ
+384 TSGS
-394 PSQTAGSPQTSGT
+394 PSGT
-407 SQAAQ
+407 TSSGTQ
-412 TPSSSGSQASSG
+412 TPGTSTGTSTSG
-424 VSYTD
+424 VSYAD

-494 YASQSGTYGR
+494 YASQSGSYGR

-543 IYKHQY
+543 MYKHQY

-557 SEGSIFAEGFTA
+557 SEGSIFAEGFTSQ
-569 KQKST
+569 QKST

-580 PVYNNMPDTPC
+580 PVYNNMPETPC
-591 PQPTLSGSPNNKLN
+591 PQPTLSGSTNNKLN

-657 SSGINEISVVVRA
+657 SSGINDISVVVRA
-670 ENGAERTY
+670 ENGTERTY

-692 SGLGS
+692 GGIGS
-697 GISSGSSSVTVG
+697 GVSGGNSSGVTVG
-709 GPGSSSAGTSGGS
+709 GPGSSSGS
-722 TSSGVITAGPSGTSS
+722 TSSGSTSSSVITVGPNGGSTST
-737 GQAAGASPNSGSSSG
+737 SPNSGSSSG
-752 TGVVTFSSPGGN
+752 GSRVTFSSPGGN

>member
-1 MKKQTLKKG
+1 MRKQTLKKG
-10 LAAVLGLALC
+10 LAAILGLTLC
-20 VQMPSVNQ
+20 VQMPSVHSALQ
-28 LLQFS
+28 LS
-33 SYAQERS
+33 AYAQERS

-60 IGKLGKGSAVTVV
+60 VGKLGKGTAVTVV
-73 GEQAASDGKTWYQIR
+73 GEKTASDGKTWYQIR
-88 FTNGGT
+88 YTSGGS
-94 TQIGYVLST
+94 TQTGYVLST

-109 SYSHDSGFESQL
+109 SYSHDSSFESKL

-131 TGLRQIH
+131 DGLRQIH
-138 AQYPNWTFTAV
+138 AQYPNWTFTVV
-149 KTGLDWN
+149 KTGLDWS

-217 FLDEVNVF
+217 FLDEVNIF
-225 QFLDQSYNSS
+225 QFLDQSYNAS
-235 LHTKDGLQSMLTGT
+235 LHTKEGLQSMLKGT
-249 FMEGNIRTGASASGS
+249 FMEGSVKNGGSASGSTSSGSSSSNSSSGS
-264 SSSGNNTSGSSSS
+264 SSSGVVSA
-277 SGSSNVITV
+277 

-291 GGKTSGTT
+291 GGKSSGTT
-299 SSSPGT
+299 SATPG
-305 GSSGASAAAG
+305 GSSSGTTSATPGGSSSGGASSYPG
-315 TGNSGITSAS
+315 
-325 PGSSSSGNSSQSSG
+325 GSSSSGSTSQSP
-339 TSSAP
+339 SSNGGH

-354 ITKNK
+354 ITKKNT
-359 AELVASS
+359 ELLASS
-366 VVIGVAPGSAASG
+366 VVIGVGPGAASS
-379 NAGSS
+379 NSGSS
-384 SAANVSGSAQ
+384 TSGS
-394 PSQTAGSPQTSGT
+394 PSGT
-407 SQAAQ
+407 TSSGTQ
-412 TPSSSGSQASSG
+412 TPGTSAGTSTSG
-424 VSYTD
+424 VSYAD

-494 YASQSGTYGR
+494 YASQSGSYGR

-543 IYKHQY
+543 MYKHQY

-557 SEGSIFAEGFTA
+557 SEGSIFAEGFTSQ
-569 KQKST
+569 QKST

-580 PVYNNMPDTPC
+580 PVYNNMPETPC
-591 PQPTLSGSPNNKLN
+591 AQPTLSGSPNNKLN

-657 SSGINEISVVVRA
+657 SSGINDISVVVRA
-670 ENGAERTY
+670 ENGTERTY

-692 SGLGS
+692 GGIGS
-697 GISSGSSSVTVG
+697 GVSGGNSSGVTVG
-709 GPGSSSAGTSGGS
+709 GPGSSSGPTSSGS
-722 TSSGVITAGPSGTSS
+722 TSSGVITVGPNGGSTST
-737 GQAAGASPNSGSSSG
+737 SPNSGSSSG
-752 TGVVTFSSPGGN
+752 GSRVTFSSPGGN

>member
-20 VQMPSVNQ
+20 MQMPSVNSALQ
-28 LLQFS
+28 LS
-33 SYAQERS
+33 AYAQERA

-60 IGKLGKGSAVTVV
+60 VGKLGKGAAVTMV
-73 GEQAASDGKTWYQIR
+73 GEKAASDGKTWYQIR
-88 FTNGGT
+88 YSSGDS
-94 TQIGYVLST
+94 TQTGYVLST

-109 SYSHDSGFESQL
+109 SYSHDSSFESQL

-196 DGSTWVAASTEIISY
+196 DGNTWVAASTEIISY

-225 QFLDQSYNSS
+225 QFLDQSYNAS
-235 LHTKDGLQSMLTGT
+235 LHTAEGLQSMLKGT
-249 FMEGNIRTGASASGS
+249 FMEGNVRTGAVASGSTSGGSSSGSTSGS
-264 SSSGNNTSGSSSS
+264 SSSGSSK
-277 SGSSNVITV
+277 VITV

-291 GGKTSGTT
+291 GGNSGVT
-299 SSSPGT
+299 SSTPGK
-305 GSSGASAAAG
+305 SE
-315 TGNSGITSAS
+315 
-325 PGSSSSGNSSQSSG
+325 GSSSGSASQTPSSDG
-339 TSSAP
+339 DH

-354 ITKNK
+354 ISRNR
-359 AELVASS
+359 AELLTSS
-366 VVIGVAPGSAASG
+366 VVIGVGPGAASSNNG
-379 NAGSS
+379 STAGSS
-384 SAANVSGSAQ
+384 
-394 PSQTAGSPQTSGT
+394 PSGT
-407 SQAAQ
+407 TSAAQ
-412 TPSSSGSQASSG
+412 TPG
-424 VSYTD
+424 VSAGNGASVSNVSYAD
-429 AIMSAAQSS
+429 AIMSAAKSS

-494 YASQSGTYGR
+494 YASQSGSYGR

-557 SEGSIFAEGFTA
+557 SEGSIFAEGFTSQ
-569 KQKST
+569 QKST

-580 PVYNNMPDTPC
+580 PVYSNMPETPC
-591 PQPTLSGSPNNKLN
+591 AQPTLSGSPNNKLN

-657 SSGINEISVVVRA
+657 SSGINDISVVVRA
-670 ENGAERTY
+670 ENGTERTY

-692 SGLGS
+692 GGISSGGS
-697 GISSGSSSVTVG
+697 GSGSSSVTVG
-709 GPGSSSAGTSGGS
+709 GPGSSSAGSSSGT
-722 TSSGVITAGPSGTSS
+722 TSSGVITVGPAGGSTSS
-737 GQAAGASPNSGSSSG
+737 SPNSGSSSG
-752 TGVVTFSSPGGN
+752 GSQVTFSSPGGN

>member
-10 LAAVLGLALC
+10 LAAILGLTLC
-20 VQMPSVNQ
+20 VQMPSVHSALQ
-28 LLQFS
+28 LS
-33 SYAQERS
+33 AYAQERS

-60 IGKLGKGSAVTVV
+60 VGKLGKGTAVTVV
-73 GEQAASDGKTWYQIR
+73 GEKTASDGKTWYQIR
-88 FTNGGT
+88 YTSGGS
-94 TQIGYVLST
+94 TQTGYVLST

-109 SYSHDSGFESQL
+109 SYSHDSSFESQL

-131 TGLRQIH
+131 DGLRQIH

-225 QFLDQSYNSS
+225 QFLDQSYNAS
-235 LHTKDGLQSMLTGT
+235 LHTKEGLQSMLKGS
-249 FMEGNIRTGASASGS
+249 FMEGSVKNGGSASGS
-264 SSSGNNTSGSSSS
+264 TSSGSSSSSSS
-277 SGSSNVITV
+277 SGSSSSGVV
-286 GPGVS
+286 SAGPGVS
-291 GGKTSGTT
+291 GGKSSGTT
-299 SSSPGT
+299 SAIPG
-305 GSSGASAAAG
+305 GSSSGTTSATPGGSSSGGASSYPG
-315 TGNSGITSAS
+315 
-325 PGSSSSGNSSQSSG
+325 GSSSSGSTSQSP
-339 TSSAP
+339 SSNGGH

-354 ITKNK
+354 IIKKNT
-359 AELVASS
+359 ELLASS
-366 VVIGVAPGSAASG
+366 VVIGVGPGAASS
-379 NAGSS
+379 NSGSS
-384 SAANVSGSAQ
+384 TSGS
-394 PSQTAGSPQTSGT
+394 PSGT
-407 SQAAQ
+407 TSSGTQ
-412 TPSSSGSQASSG
+412 TPGTSTGASTSG
-424 VSYTD
+424 VSYAD

-438 GVSPYVIAAMI
+438 GVSPYVIVAMI

-494 YASQSGTYGR
+494 YASQSGSYGR

-543 IYKHQY
+543 MYKHQY

-557 SEGSIFAEGFTA
+557 SEGSIFAEGFTSQ
-569 KQKST
+569 QKST

-580 PVYNNMPDTPC
+580 PVYNNMPETPC
-591 PQPTLSGSPNNKLN
+591 AQPTLSGSPNNKLN

-657 SSGINEISVVVRA
+657 SSGINDISVVVRA
-670 ENGAERTY
+670 ENGTERTY

-692 SGLGS
+692 GGIGS
-697 GISSGSSSVTVG
+697 GVSGGNSSGVTVG
-709 GPGSSSAGTSGGS
+709 GPGSSSGT
-722 TSSGVITAGPSGTSS
+722 TSSGVITVGPNGGSTST
-737 GQAAGASPNSGSSSG
+737 SPNSGSSSG
-752 TGVVTFSSPGGN
+752 GTRVTFSSPGGN

>member
-20 VQMPSVNQ
+20 MQIPSVNSALQ
-28 LLQFS
+28 LS
-33 SYAQERS
+33 AYAQERA

-60 IGKLGKGSAVTVV
+60 VAKLGKGAAVTVV
-73 GEQAASDGKTWYQIR
+73 GEKAASDGKTWYQIR
-88 FTNGGT
+88 YTSGGS
-94 TQIGYVLST
+94 TQTGYVLST

-109 SYSHDSGFESQL
+109 SYSHDSSFESQL

-196 DGSTWVAASTEIISY
+196 DGNTWVAASTEIISY

-225 QFLDQSYNSS
+225 QFLDQSYNAS
-235 LHTKDGLQSMLTGT
+235 LHTTEGLQSMLKGT
-249 FMEGNIRTGASASGS
+249 FMEGNVRTGAVASGSTSGGSSSGSTSGS
-264 SSSGNNTSGSSSS
+264 SSSGSSK
-277 SGSSNVITV
+277 VITV

-291 GGKTSGTT
+291 GGNSGVT
-299 SSSPGT
+299 SSTPGK
-305 GSSGASAAAG
+305 
-315 TGNSGITSAS
+315 NE
-325 PGSSSSGNSSQSSG
+325 GSSSGSASQTPSSDG
-339 TSSAP
+339 DH

-354 ITKNK
+354 ISRNR
-359 AELVASS
+359 AELLTSS
-366 VVIGVAPGSAASG
+366 VVIGVGPGAASSS
-379 NAGSS
+379 NGS
-384 SAANVSGSAQ
+384 
-394 PSQTAGSPQTSGT
+394 TAGSRPSGT
-407 SQAAQ
+407 TSSAAQ
-412 TPSSSGSQASSG
+412 TPGVAAGNGASVSN
-424 VSYTD
+424 VSYAD
-429 AIMSAAQSS
+429 AIMSAAKDS

-494 YASQSGTYGR
+494 YASQSGSYGR

-557 SEGSIFAEGFTA
+557 SEGSIFAEGFTSQ
-569 KQKST
+569 QKST

-580 PVYNNMPDTPC
+580 PVYSNMPETPC
-591 PQPTLSGSPNNKLN
+591 AQPTLSGSPNNKLN

-657 SSGINEISVVVRA
+657 SSGINDISVVVRA
-670 ENGAERTY
+670 ENGTERTY

-692 SGLGS
+692 G
-697 GISSGSSSVTVG
+697 GISSGTSGSGSSSVTVG
-709 GPGSSSAGTSGGS
+709 GPGSSSAGSSSGT
-722 TSSGVITAGPSGTSS
+722 TSSGVITVGPAGGSTSS
-737 GQAAGASPNSGSSSG
+737 SPNSGSSSG
-752 TGVVTFSSPGGN
+752 GSQVTFSSPGGN

>member
-20 VQMPSVNQ
+20 MQMPSVNSALQ
-28 LLQFS
+28 LS
-33 SYAQERS
+33 AYAQERA

-60 IGKLGKGSAVTVV
+60 VAKLGKGAAVTVV
-73 GEQAASDGKTWYQIR
+73 GEKAASDGKPWYQIR
-88 FTNGGT
+88 FTSGGS
-94 TQIGYVLST
+94 TQTGYVLST

-109 SYSHDSGFESQL
+109 SYSHDSSFESQL

-196 DGSTWVAASTEIISY
+196 DGNTWVAASTEIISY

-225 QFLDQSYNSS
+225 QFLDQSYNAS
-235 LHTKDGLQSMLTGT
+235 LHTTEGLQSMLKGT
-249 FMEGNIRTGASASGS
+249 FMEGNVRTGAVASGSTSGGSSSGSTSGS
-264 SSSGNNTSGSSSS
+264 SSSGSSK
-277 SGSSNVITV
+277 VITV

-291 GGKTSGTT
+291 GGNSGVT
-299 SSSPGT
+299 SSTPGK
-305 GSSGASAAAG
+305 
-315 TGNSGITSAS
+315 NE
-325 PGSSSSGNSSQSSG
+325 GSSSGSASQTPSSDG
-339 TSSAP
+339 DH

-354 ITKNK
+354 ISRNR
-359 AELVASS
+359 AELLTSS
-366 VVIGVAPGSAASG
+366 VVIGVGPGAASSNNG
-379 NAGSS
+379 STAGSS
-384 SAANVSGSAQ
+384 
-394 PSQTAGSPQTSGT
+394 PSGT
-407 SQAAQ
+407 TSSAAQ
-412 TPSSSGSQASSG
+412 TPGVAAGNGASVSN
-424 VSYTD
+424 VSYAD
-429 AIMSAAQSS
+429 AIMNAAKSS

-494 YASQSGTYGR
+494 YASQSGSYGR

-557 SEGSIFAEGFTA
+557 SEGSIFAEGFTSQ
-569 KQKST
+569 QKST

-580 PVYNNMPDTPC
+580 PVYSNMPETPC
-591 PQPTLSGSPNNKLN
+591 AQPTLSGSPNNKLN

-657 SSGINEISVVVRA
+657 SSGINDISVVVRA
-670 ENGAERTY
+670 ENGTERTY

-692 SGLGS
+692 G
-697 GISSGSSSVTVG
+697 GISSGTSGSGSSSVITSSVELFFTAVFTVAVL
-709 GPGSSSAGTSGGS
+709 PGSS
-722 TSSGVITAGPSGTSS
+722 VGPLIKRI
-737 GQAAGASPNSGSSSG
+737 
-752 TGVVTFSSPGGN
+752 FSPGRNTSNPTAWRCMYLHFSVWLSTTSVTPRQVE

>member
-1 MKKQTLKKG
+1 MRKQTLKKG
-10 LAAVLGLALC
+10 LAAILGLTLC
-20 VQMPSVNQ
+20 VQMPSVHSALQ
-28 LLQFS
+28 LS
-33 SYAQERS
+33 AYAQERS

-60 IGKLGKGSAVTVV
+60 VGKLGKGTAVTVV
-73 GEQAASDGKTWYQIR
+73 GEKTASDGKTWYQIR
-88 FTNGGT
+88 YTSGGS
-94 TQIGYVLST
+94 TQTGYVLST

-109 SYSHDSGFESQL
+109 SYSHDSSFESKL

-131 TGLRQIH
+131 DGLRQIH

-217 FLDEVNVF
+217 FLDEVNIF
-225 QFLDQSYNSS
+225 QFLDQSYNAS
-235 LHTKDGLQSMLTGT
+235 LHTKEGLQSMLKGT
-249 FMEGNIRTGASASGS
+249 FMEGSVKNGGSASGSTSSGSSSSNSSSGS
-264 SSSGNNTSGSSSS
+264 SSSGVVSA
-277 SGSSNVITV
+277 

-291 GGKTSGTT
+291 GGKSSGTT
-299 SSSPGT
+299 SATPG
-305 GSSGASAAAG
+305 GSSSGTTSATPGGSSSGGASSYPG
-315 TGNSGITSAS
+315 
-325 PGSSSSGNSSQSSG
+325 GSSSSGSTSQSP
-339 TSSAP
+339 SSNGGH

-354 ITKNK
+354 ITKKNT
-359 AELVASS
+359 ELLASS
-366 VVIGVAPGSAASG
+366 VVIGVGPGAASS
-379 NAGSS
+379 NSGSS
-384 SAANVSGSAQ
+384 TSGS
-394 PSQTAGSPQTSGT
+394 PSGT
-407 SQAAQ
+407 TSSGTQ
-412 TPSSSGSQASSG
+412 TPGTSAGTSTSG
-424 VSYTD
+424 VSYAD

-494 YASQSGTYGR
+494 YASQSGSYGR

-543 IYKHQY
+543 MYKHQY

-557 SEGSIFAEGFTA
+557 SEGSIFAEGFTSQ
-569 KQKST
+569 QKST

-580 PVYNNMPDTPC
+580 PVYNNMPETPC
-591 PQPTLSGSPNNKLN
+591 AQPTLSGSPNNKLN

-657 SSGINEISVVVRA
+657 SSGINDISVVVRA
-670 ENGAERTY
+670 ENGTERTY

-692 SGLGS
+692 GGIGS
-697 GISSGSSSVTVG
+697 GVSGGNSSGVTVG
-709 GPGSSSAGTSGGS
+709 GPGSSSGTTSSGS
-722 TSSGVITAGPSGTSS
+722 TSSGVITVGPNGGSTST
-737 GQAAGASPNSGSSSG
+737 SPNSGSSSG
-752 TGVVTFSSPGGN
+752 GSRVTFSSPGGN

>member
-1 MKKQTLKKG
+1 MRKQTLKKG
-10 LAAVLGLALC
+10 LAAILGLTLC
-20 VQMPSVNQ
+20 VQMPSVHSALQ
-28 LLQFS
+28 LS
-33 SYAQERS
+33 AYAQERS

-60 IGKLGKGSAVTVV
+60 VGKLGKGTAVTVV
-73 GEQAASDGKTWYQIR
+73 GEKTAPDGKTWYQIR
-88 FTNGGT
+88 YTSGGS
-94 TQIGYVLST
+94 TQTGYVLST

-109 SYSHDSGFESQL
+109 SYSHDSSFESKL

-131 TGLRQIH
+131 DGLRQIH

-217 FLDEVNVF
+217 FLDEVNIF
-225 QFLDQSYNSS
+225 QFLDQSYNAS
-235 LHTKDGLQSMLTGT
+235 LHTKEGLQSMLKGT
-249 FMEGNIRTGASASGS
+249 FMEGSVKNGGSASGSTSSGSSSSNSSSGS
-264 SSSGNNTSGSSSS
+264 SSSGVVSA
-277 SGSSNVITV
+277 

-291 GGKTSGTT
+291 GGKSSGTT
-299 SSSPGT
+299 SATPG
-305 GSSGASAAAG
+305 GSSSGTTSATPGGSSSGGASSYPG
-315 TGNSGITSAS
+315 
-325 PGSSSSGNSSQSSG
+325 GSSSSGSTSQSP
-339 TSSAP
+339 SSNGGH

-354 ITKNK
+354 ITKKNT
-359 AELVASS
+359 ELLASS
-366 VVIGVAPGSAASG
+366 VVIGVGPGAASS
-379 NAGSS
+379 NSGSS
-384 SAANVSGSAQ
+384 TSGS
-394 PSQTAGSPQTSGT
+394 PSGT
-407 SQAAQ
+407 TSSGTQ
-412 TPSSSGSQASSG
+412 TPGTSAGASTSG
-424 VSYTD
+424 VSYAD

-494 YASQSGTYGR
+494 YASQSGSYGR

-543 IYKHQY
+543 MYKHQY

-557 SEGSIFAEGFTA
+557 SEGSIFAEGFTSQ
-569 KQKST
+569 QKST

-580 PVYNNMPDTPC
+580 PVYNNMPETPC
-591 PQPTLSGSPNNKLN
+591 AQPTLSGSPNNKLN

-657 SSGINEISVVVRA
+657 SSGINDISVVVRA
-670 ENGAERTY
+670 ENGTERTY

-692 SGLGS
+692 GGIGS
-697 GISSGSSSVTVG
+697 GVSGGNSSGVTVG
-709 GPGSSSAGTSGGS
+709 GPGSSSGTTSSGS
-722 TSSGVITAGPSGTSS
+722 TSSGVITVGPNGGSTST
-737 GQAAGASPNSGSSSG
+737 SPNSGSSSG
-752 TGVVTFSSPGGN
+752 GSRVTFSSPGGN

>member
-20 VQMPSVNQ
+20 VQMPSASSILQ
-28 LLQFS
+28 LS
-33 SYAQERS
+33 AYAQERS

-60 IGKLGKGSAVTVV
+60 VGKLARGTAITVV
-73 GEQAASDGKTWYQIR
+73 GEQTASDGKTWYQIR

-94 TQIGYVLST
+94 TQTGYVLST

-109 SYSHDSGFESQL
+109 SYSHDSSFESQL

-138 AQYPNWTFTAV
+138 ARYPNWTFTAV

-156 TVIQNEGVL
+156 TVIQNEGIL

-185 YNWDSGTWTGF
+185 YNWDTGTWTGF
-196 DGSTWVAASTEIISY
+196 DGSTWVAASTEILSY

-225 QFLDQSYNSS
+225 QFLDQSYNTT
-235 LHTKDGLQSMLTGT
+235 LHTREGLQSMLQGT
-249 FMEGNIRTGASASGS
+249 FMAGTIQNGGTSSGTSSSSSGS
-264 SSSGNNTSGSSSS
+264 SSSGST

-291 GGKTSGTT
+291 GG
-299 SSSPGT
+299 
-305 GSSGASAAAG
+305 
-315 TGNSGITSAS
+315 
-325 PGSSSSGNSSQSSG
+325 SSSSGSSSGTTTSAYPGGSSSGGTSQTPGNQSSG
-339 TSSAP
+339 T

-354 ITKNK
+354 ISKKGTD
-359 AELVASS
+359 LVATN
-366 VVIGVAPGSAASG
+366 VVIGVGPGVTSG
-379 NAGSS
+379 GSS
-384 SAANVSGSAQ
+384 SGQTSTSPSGS
-394 PSQTAGSPQTSGT
+394 SVSS
-407 SQAAQ
+407 AQ
-412 TPSSSGSQASSG
+412 TPGTSATTTTTTSTTGTNY
-424 VSYTD
+424 VD
-429 AIMSAAQSS
+429 AIMNAAQGS

-449 IQEQGRN
+449 LQEQGRN

-480 YASDGMGAVQRGLW
+480 YASDGMTAVQRGLW
-494 YASQSGTYGR
+494 YASQSGSYGR
-504 PWTTPESSIAGGAQF
+504 PWRTPESSIAGGAQF

-569 KQKST
+569 QQKNT

-591 PQPTLSGSPNNKLN
+591 AQPTLNGSPNNKLK

-626 LIVDH
+626 LIVDQSVTNV
-631 SVSNVTVSASAIDSK
+631 SVSATAIDSK
-646 ASVRGNGNVSL
+646 ASIRGNGNVSI
-657 SSGINEISVVVRA
+657 SSGNNNISVVVKA
-670 ENGAERTY
+670 ENGTERTY
-678 TIHVVRQA
+678 TIHVVRQT

-692 SGLGS
+692 GGS
-697 GISSGSSSVTVG
+697 GASSGGSSSVTVG
-709 GPGSSSAGTSGGS
+709 GPGSGSGNASSGS
-722 TSSGVITAGPSGTSS
+722 TSSGVITVGPAGNSGGQSTS
-737 GQAAGASPNSGSSSG
+737 ASPNTGSSGSG
-752 TGVVTFSSPGGN
+752 NVTFSSPGGN

>member
-1 MKKQTLKKG
+1 MRKQTLKKG
-10 LAAVLGLALC
+10 LAAILGLTLC
-20 VQMPSVNQ
+20 VQMPSVHSALQ
-28 LLQFS
+28 LS
-33 SYAQERS
+33 AYAQERS

-60 IGKLGKGSAVTVV
+60 VGKLGKGTAVTVV
-73 GEQAASDGKTWYQIR
+73 GEKTASDGKTWYQIR
-88 FTNGGT
+88 YTSGGS
-94 TQIGYVLST
+94 TQTGYVLST

-109 SYSHDSGFESQL
+109 SYSHDSSFESKL

-131 TGLRQIH
+131 DGLRQIH

-217 FLDEVNVF
+217 FLDEVNIF
-225 QFLDQSYNSS
+225 QFLDQSYNAS
-235 LHTKDGLQSMLTGT
+235 LHTKEGLQSMLKGT
-249 FMEGNIRTGASASGS
+249 FMEGSVKNGGSASGSTSSGSSSSNSSSGS
-264 SSSGNNTSGSSSS
+264 SSSGVVSA
-277 SGSSNVITV
+277 

-291 GGKTSGTT
+291 GGKSSGTT
-299 SSSPGT
+299 SATPG
-305 GSSGASAAAG
+305 GSSSGTTSATPGESSSGGASSYPG
-315 TGNSGITSAS
+315 
-325 PGSSSSGNSSQSSG
+325 GSSSSGSTSQSP
-339 TSSAP
+339 SSNGGR

-354 ITKNK
+354 ITKKNT
-359 AELVASS
+359 ELLASS
-366 VVIGVAPGSAASG
+366 VVIGVGPGAASS
-379 NAGSS
+379 NSGSS
-384 SAANVSGSAQ
+384 TSGS
-394 PSQTAGSPQTSGT
+394 PSGT
-407 SQAAQ
+407 TSSGTQ
-412 TPSSSGSQASSG
+412 TPGTSAGASTSG
-424 VSYTD
+424 VSYAD
-429 AIMSAAQSS
+429 AIMSVAQSS

-494 YASQSGTYGR
+494 YASQSGSYGR

-543 IYKHQY
+543 MYKHQY

-557 SEGSIFAEGFTA
+557 SEGSIFAEGFTSQ
-569 KQKST
+569 QKST

-580 PVYNNMPDTPC
+580 PVYNNMPETPC
-591 PQPTLSGSPNNKLN
+591 AQPTLSGSPNNKLN

-657 SSGINEISVVVRA
+657 SSGINDISVVVRA
-670 ENGAERTY
+670 ENGTERTY

-692 SGLGS
+692 GGIGS
-697 GISSGSSSVTVG
+697 GVSGGNSSGVMVG
-709 GPGSSSAGTSGGS
+709 GPGSSSGTTSSGS
-722 TSSGVITAGPSGTSS
+722 TSSGVITVGPNGGSTST
-737 GQAAGASPNSGSSSG
+737 SPNSGSSSG
-752 TGVVTFSSPGGN
+752 GNRVTFSSPGGN

>member
-1 MKKQTLKKG
+1 MRKQTLKKG
-10 LAAVLGLALC
+10 LAAILGLTLC
-20 VQMPSVNQ
+20 VQMPSVHSALQ
-28 LLQFS
+28 LS
-33 SYAQERS
+33 AYAQERS

-60 IGKLGKGSAVTVV
+60 VGKLGKGTAVTVV
-73 GEQAASDGKTWYQIR
+73 GEKTASDGKTWYQIR
-88 FTNGGT
+88 YTSGGS
-94 TQIGYVLST
+94 TQTGYVLST

-109 SYSHDSGFESQL
+109 SYSHDSSFESKL

-131 TGLRQIH
+131 DGLRQIH
-138 AQYPNWTFTAV
+138 AQYPNWTFTVV
-149 KTGLDWN
+149 KTGLDWS

-217 FLDEVNVF
+217 FLDEVNIF
-225 QFLDQSYNSS
+225 QFLDQSYNAS
-235 LHTKDGLQSMLTGT
+235 LHTKEGLQSMLKGT
-249 FMEGNIRTGASASGS
+249 FMEGSVKNGGSASGSTSSGSSSSNSSSGS
-264 SSSGNNTSGSSSS
+264 SSSGVVSA
-277 SGSSNVITV
+277 

-291 GGKTSGTT
+291 GGKSSGTT
-299 SSSPGT
+299 SATPG
-305 GSSGASAAAG
+305 GSSSGTTSATPGGSSSGGASSYPG
-315 TGNSGITSAS
+315 
-325 PGSSSSGNSSQSSG
+325 GSSSSGSTSQSP
-339 TSSAP
+339 SSNGGH

-354 ITKNK
+354 ITKKNT
-359 AELVASS
+359 ELLASS
-366 VVIGVAPGSAASG
+366 VVIGVGPGAASS
-379 NAGSS
+379 NSGSS
-384 SAANVSGSAQ
+384 TSGS
-394 PSQTAGSPQTSGT
+394 PSGT
-407 SQAAQ
+407 TSSGTQ
-412 TPSSSGSQASSG
+412 TPGTSAGTSTSG
-424 VSYTD
+424 VSYAD

-494 YASQSGTYGR
+494 YASQSGSYGR

-543 IYKHQY
+543 MYKHQY

-557 SEGSIFAEGFTA
+557 SEGSIFAEGFTSQ
-569 KQKST
+569 QKST

-580 PVYNNMPDTPC
+580 PVYNNMPETPC
-591 PQPTLSGSPNNKLN
+591 AQPTLSGSPNNKLN

-657 SSGINEISVVVRA
+657 SSGINDISVVVRA
-670 ENGAERTY
+670 ENGTERTY

-692 SGLGS
+692 GGIGS
-697 GISSGSSSVTVG
+697 GVSGGNFSGVTVG
-709 GPGSSSAGTSGGS
+709 GPGSSSGTTSSGS
-722 TSSGVITAGPSGTSS
+722 TSSGVITVGPNGGSTST
-737 GQAAGASPNSGSSSG
+737 SPNSGSSSG
-752 TGVVTFSSPGGN
+752 GSRVTFSSPGGN